1 MKNIEAGVG
10 VLLTQSDKIKKN
22 ILDRTLKKIED
33 IQEKANEIDGMN
45 KELYIFIRKTRC
57 PKTIAERER
66 NTKKINVFITSI
78 RKRLDKF
85 SESRGEIGEITD
97 TLYELSKIEDENSDV
112 KEQGQIFWAD
122 IHREIQKKIKKS
134 KIK

>member
-1 MKNIEAGVG
+1 MKNTEAAVG

-33 IQEKANEIDGMN
+33 MQEKANEVDRMN
-45 KELYIFIRKTRC
+45 EEFYIFIRKTRY
-57 PKTIAERER
+57 PKTMAEQER
-66 NTKKINVFITSI
+66 TTKKINLFQTSI
-78 RKRLDKF
+78 RKKLDKI
-85 SESRGEIGEITD
+85 SERREEIDEIID
-97 TLYELSKIEDENSDV
+97 TLYELSKIEDENSGV

-122 IHREIQKKIKKS
+122 IRQEIQKKIKKE

>member
-1 MKNIEAGVG
+1 MKNTEAAVG

-33 IQEKANEIDGMN
+33 MQEKANEVDRMN
-45 KELYIFIRKTRC
+45 EEFYIFIRKTRY
-57 PKTIAERER
+57 PKTMAEQER
-66 NTKKINVFITSI
+66 TTKKINVFQTSI
-78 RKRLDKF
+78 RKRLDII
-85 SESRGEIGEITD
+85 SERREEIDEIID

-112 KEQGQIFWAD
+112 KERGQIFWAD
-122 IHREIQKKIKKS
+122 IRQEIQKKIKKS

>member
-1 MKNIEAGVG
+1 MKNTEAVVG

-33 IQEKANEIDGMN
+33 MQEKANEVDRMN
-45 KELYIFIRKTRC
+45 EEFYIFIRKTRY
-57 PKTIAERER
+57 PKTMAEQER
-66 NTKKINVFITSI
+66 TTKKINIFQTSI
-78 RKRLDKF
+78 RKRLDII
-85 SESRGEIGEITD
+85 SGGRGEIDEIID

-122 IHREIQKKIKKS
+122 IRREIQKKIKKS

>member
-1 MKNIEAGVG
+1 MKNTEAVVG

-22 ILDRTLKKIED
+22 ILDRALKKIED
-33 IQEKANEIDGMN
+33 MQEIANEIDGMN
-45 KELYIFIRKTRC
+45 KEFYIFIRKTRY
-57 PKTIAERER
+57 PKTIAEQER
-66 NTKKINVFITSI
+66 TTKKINVFLTSI

-85 SESRGEIGEITD
+85 LEGRGEIDEIID
-97 TLYELSKIEDENSDV
+97 TLYELSKIEAENSDV

-122 IHREIQKKIKKS
+122 IRREIQKKIKKP

>member
-1 MKNIEAGVG
+1 MKNTEAVVG

-33 IQEKANEIDGMN
+33 MQEKANEIDGMN
-45 KELYIFIRKTRC
+45 EEFYIFIRKTRY
-57 PKTIAERER
+57 PKTIAEQEQT
-66 NTKKINVFITSI
+66 TKKINVFLTSI
-78 RKRLDKF
+78 RKRLDKI
-85 SESRGEIGEITD
+85 SEIREEIDEIID

-122 IHREIQKKIKKS
+122 IRREIQKKIKKS

>member
-1 MKNIEAGVG
+1 MKNTEAVAGI
-10 VLLTQSDKIKKN
+10 LLTQSDKIKKN

-33 IQEKANEIDGMN
+33 MQEKANEIDGMN
-45 KELYIFIRKTRC
+45 EEFYIFIRKTRY
-57 PKTIAERER
+57 PKTIAEQEQT
-66 NTKKINVFITSI
+66 TKKINVFLTSI
-78 RKRLDKF
+78 RKRLDKI
-85 SESRGEIGEITD
+85 SEIREEIDEIID

-122 IHREIQKKIKKS
+122 IRREIQKKIKKS

>member
-1 MKNIEAGVG
+1 MKNTEAVVG

-22 ILDRTLKKIED
+22 ILDRALKKIED
-33 IQEKANEIDGMN
+33 MQEIANEIDGMN
-45 KELYIFIRKTRC
+45 KEFYIFIRKTRY
-57 PKTIAERER
+57 PKTIAEQER
-66 NTKKINVFITSI
+66 TTKKINVFLTSI
-78 RKRLDKF
+78 RKKLDKI
-85 SESRGEIGEITD
+85 SEGRGEIDEIID

-122 IHREIQKKIKKS
+122 IRREIQKKIKKP

>member
-1 MKNIEAGVG
+1 MKNTEAAVG

-33 IQEKANEIDGMN
+33 MQEKANEVDEMN
-45 KELYIFIRKTRC
+45 EEFYIFIRKTRY
-57 PKTIAERER
+57 PKTMAEQER
-66 NTKKINVFITSI
+66 TTKKINLFQTSI
-78 RKRLDKF
+78 RKKLDKI
-85 SESRGEIGEITD
+85 SERREEIDEIID
-97 TLYELSKIEDENSDV
+97 TLYELSKIEDENSGV

-122 IHREIQKKIKKS
+122 IRQEIQKKIKKP

>member
-1 MKNIEAGVG
+1 MKNTEAIVG

-33 IQEKANEIDGMN
+33 MREKANEVDRMN
-45 KELYIFIRKTRC
+45 EEFYIFIRKTRY
-57 PKTIAERER
+57 PKTMVEQERT
-66 NTKKINVFITSI
+66 TKKINVFLTSI
-78 RKRLDKF
+78 RKKLDKI
-85 SESRGEIGEITD
+85 SEGREEIDEIID

-112 KEQGQIFWAD
+112 KERGQIFWAD
-122 IHREIQKKIKKS
+122 IRQEIQKKIKKS

>member
-1 MKNIEAGVG
+1 MKNTEAIVG

-22 ILDRTLKKIED
+22 ILGRTLKKIED
-33 IQEKANEIDGMN
+33 MQEIANEIDEKN
-45 KELYIFIRKTRC
+45 KEFYIFIRKTRY
-57 PKTIAERER
+57 PKTIAEQEQT
-66 NTKKINVFITSI
+66 TKKINVFLTSI
-78 RKRLDKF
+78 RKRLDKI
-85 SESRGEIGEITD
+85 SEIREEIDEIIN

-122 IHREIQKKIKKS
+122 IRREIQKKIKKS

>member
-33 IQEKANEIDGMN
+33 MQEIANEIDGMN
-45 KELYIFIRKTRC
+45 KEFYIFIRKTRY
-57 PKTIAERER
+57 PKTIAEQER
-66 NTKKINVFITSI
+66 NTKKINVFLTSV
-78 RKRLDKF
+78 RKRLDII
-85 SESRGEIGEITD
+85 SERREEIDEIID

-112 KEQGQIFWAD
+112 KEQGQILWAD
-122 IHREIQKKIKKS
+122 IRREIQKKIKKP

>member
-1 MKNIEAGVG
+1 MKNTEAIVG

-33 IQEKANEIDGMN
+33 MQEIANEIDEKN
-45 KELYIFIRKTRC
+45 KEFYIFIRKTRY
-57 PKTIAERER
+57 PKTIAEQER
-66 NTKKINVFITSI
+66 TTKKINVFLTSI
-78 RKRLDKF
+78 RKKLDKI
-85 SESRGEIGEITD
+85 SEGRGEIDEIID
-97 TLYELSKIEDENSDV
+97 TLYELSKIEAENSDV

-122 IHREIQKKIKKS
+122 IRREIQKKIKKP

>member
-1 MKNIEAGVG
+1 MKNTEAAVG

-33 IQEKANEIDGMN
+33 MQEIANEVDRMN
-45 KELYIFIRKTRC
+45 EEFYIFIRKTRY
-57 PKTIAERER
+57 PKTMAEQER
-66 NTKKINVFITSI
+66 TTKKINVFQTSI
-78 RKRLDKF
+78 RKRLDII
-85 SESRGEIGEITD
+85 SERREEIDEIID

-122 IHREIQKKIKKS
+122 IRREIQKKIKKP

>member
-1 MKNIEAGVG
+1 MKNTEAVVG
-10 VLLTQSDKIKKN
+10 ILLTQSDKIKKN

-33 IQEKANEIDGMN
+33 MQEKANEIDGMN
-45 KELYIFIRKTRC
+45 EEFYIFIRKTRY
-57 PKTIAERER
+57 PKTIAEQEQT
-66 NTKKINVFITSI
+66 TKKINVFLTSI
-78 RKRLDKF
+78 RKRLDKI
-85 SESRGEIGEITD
+85 SEGREEIDEIID

-122 IHREIQKKIKKS
+122 IRREIQKKIKKS

>member
-1 MKNIEAGVG
+1 MKNTEAAVG

-33 IQEKANEIDGMN
+33 TQEKANEVDRMN
-45 KELYIFIRKTRC
+45 EEFYIFIRKTRY
-57 PKTIAERER
+57 PKTMVEQERT
-66 NTKKINVFITSI
+66 TKKINVFQTSI
-78 RKRLDKF
+78 RKRLDII
-85 SESRGEIGEITD
+85 SERREEIDEIID

-112 KEQGQIFWAD
+112 KERGQIFWAD
-122 IHREIQKKIKKS
+122 IRQEIQKKIKKS

>member
-1 MKNIEAGVG
+1 MKNTEAIVG

-33 IQEKANEIDGMN
+33 MQEIANEIDEKN
-45 KELYIFIRKTRC
+45 KEFYIFIRKTRY
-57 PKTIAERER
+57 PKTIAEQER
-66 NTKKINVFITSI
+66 TTKKINVFLTSI
-78 RKRLDKF
+78 RKKLDKI
-85 SESRGEIGEITD
+85 SEGRGEIDEIID
-97 TLYELSKIEDENSDV
+97 TLYELSKIEAENSDV

-122 IHREIQKKIKKS
+122 IRREIQKKIKKS

>member
-1 MKNIEAGVG
+1 MKNTEAAVG

-33 IQEKANEIDGMN
+33 MQEIANEIDGMN
-45 KELYIFIRKTRC
+45 KEFYIFIRKTRY
-57 PKTIAERER
+57 PKTIAEQER
-66 NTKKINVFITSI
+66 TTKKINVFLTSV
-78 RKRLDKF
+78 RKRLDKI
-85 SESRGEIGEITD
+85 SERREEIDEIID

>member
-1 MKNIEAGVG
+1 MKNTEAIVG

-33 IQEKANEIDGMN
+33 MQEIANEIDEKN
-45 KELYIFIRKTRC
+45 KEFYIFIRKTRY
-57 PKTIAERER
+57 PKTIAEQER
-66 NTKKINVFITSI
+66 TTKKINVFLTSI
-78 RKRLDKF
+78 RKKLDKI
-85 SESRGEIGEITD
+85 SEGREEIYEIID

-112 KEQGQIFWAD
+112 KEQEQISWAD
-122 IHREIQKKIKKS
+122 IRREIQKKIKKP

>member
-1 MKNIEAGVG
+1 MKNTEAAVG

-33 IQEKANEIDGMN
+33 MQEKANEVDRMN
-45 KELYIFIRKTRC
+45 EEFYIFIRKTRY
-57 PKTIAERER
+57 PKTMAEQER
-66 NTKKINVFITSI
+66 TTKKINVFQTSI
-78 RKRLDKF
+78 RKRLDII
-85 SESRGEIGEITD
+85 SERREEIDEIID

-122 IHREIQKKIKKS
+122 IRREIQKKIKKP

>member
-33 IQEKANEIDGMN
+33 MQEIANEVDRMN
-45 KELYIFIRKTRC
+45 EEFYIFIRKTRY
-57 PKTIAERER
+57 PKTIAEQEQT
-66 NTKKINVFITSI
+66 TKKINVFLTSI
-78 RKRLDKF
+78 RKRLDKI
-85 SESRGEIGEITD
+85 SERREEIDEIID

-122 IHREIQKKIKKS
+122 IRREIQKKIKKS

>member
-1 MKNIEAGVG
+1 MKNTEAAVG

-33 IQEKANEIDGMN
+33 MQEKANEVDRMN
-45 KELYIFIRKTRC
+45 EEFYIFIRKTRY
-57 PKTIAERER
+57 PKTMAEQER
-66 NTKKINVFITSI
+66 TTKKINVFQTSI
-78 RKRLDKF
+78 RKRLDII
-85 SESRGEIGEITD
+85 SERREEIAEIID

>member
-1 MKNIEAGVG
+1 MKNTEAAVG

-33 IQEKANEIDGMN
+33 TQEKANEVDRMN
-45 KELYIFIRKTRC
+45 EEFYIFIRKTRY
-57 PKTIAERER
+57 PKTMVEQERT
-66 NTKKINVFITSI
+66 TKKINVFQTSI
-78 RKRLDKF
+78 RKRLDII
-85 SESRGEIGEITD
+85 SERREEIDEIID

-122 IHREIQKKIKKS
+122 IRQEIQKKIKKS

>member
-1 MKNIEAGVG
+1 MKNTEAVVG

-33 IQEKANEIDGMN
+33 MQEKANEIDGMN
-45 KELYIFIRKTRC
+45 KEFYIFIRKTRY
-57 PKTIAERER
+57 PKTIAEQER
-66 NTKKINVFITSI
+66 TTKKINVFLTSI
-78 RKRLDKF
+78 RKRLDII
-85 SESRGEIGEITD
+85 SERREEIDEIID

-122 IHREIQKKIKKS
+122 IRREIQKKIKKE

>member
-33 IQEKANEIDGMN
+33 MQEIANEIDGMN

-57 PKTIAERER
+57 PETIAKQEQ
-66 NTKKINVFITSI
+66 NTKKINVFLTSI
-78 RKRLDKF
+78 RKKLDKI
-85 SESRGEIGEITD
+85 SERREEIDEIID
-97 TLYELSKIEDENSDV
+97 TLYELSKIEDKNSDV

-122 IHREIQKKIKKS
+122 IRREIQKKIKKP

>member
-1 MKNIEAGVG
+1 MKNTEAAVG

-33 IQEKANEIDGMN
+33 MQEKANEVDRMN
-45 KELYIFIRKTRC
+45 EEFYIFIRKTRY
-57 PKTIAERER
+57 PKTMAEQER
-66 NTKKINVFITSI
+66 TTKKINVFQTSI
-78 RKRLDKF
+78 RKRLDII
-85 SESRGEIGEITD
+85 SERREEIDEIID

-112 KEQGQIFWAD
+112 KERGQIFWAD
-122 IHREIQKKIKKS
+122 IRREIQKKIKKP

>member
-1 MKNIEAGVG
+1 MKNTEAAVG

-33 IQEKANEIDGMN
+33 MQEKANEVDRMN
-45 KELYIFIRKTRC
+45 EEFYIFIRKTRY
-57 PKTIAERER
+57 PKTMAEQER
-66 NTKKINVFITSI
+66 TTKKINVFQTSI
-78 RKRLDKF
+78 RKRLDII
-85 SESRGEIGEITD
+85 SERRGEIDEIVD